1 MRSPRFCSLLRPLLL
16 VTALFLLLL
25 PAVGTAQRPAAETG
39 GRWSLRPGVGYT
51 VGALVPTPLPAELRS
66 IAHYSPV
73 GGLRFGADA
82 VCHTGGRVDLSLG
95 AYFTDR
101 GMDSEVRVAG
111 YRTRVVRGAQQ
122 LSGYFFGTNATRAR
136 LRGLFVPLALRYPLG
151 RCTLTGGAYLE
162 WYSLRQFSGTASDGY
177 LRVERPTGDKVLF
190 GPKNDGSASYD
201 FSDALNDSGFG
212 VHLGAEY
219 ALSPRFLLNAQL
231 TWGLTPAFDGSF
243 TAVPTPFHAGRELR
257 DRRRALTAT
266 VPLGLSHSPHTLAHT
281 ALRLPAG
288 HPFRRS
294 RPPTRRDLR
303 FCFAR
308 NSALID

>member
-82 VCHTGGRVDLSLG
+82 VYHTGGRVDLSLG

-136 LRGLFVPLALRYPLG
+136 LRGLCVPLALRYPLG

-190 GPKNDGSASYD
+190 GPKNDGSATYD

-219 ALSPRFLLNAQL
+219 ALSPRF
-231 TWGLTPAFDGSF
+231 
-243 TAVPTPFHAGRELR
+243 HAGRELR

-266 VPLGLSHSPHTLAHT
+266 VPLALSHSPHISART
-281 ALRLPAG
+281 ALRPPVG

>member
-1 MRSPRFCSLLRPLLL
+1 MRSPRFCSFLRPLLL

-25 PAVGTAQRPAAETG
+25 PAVGTAQRPATETG

-82 VCHTGGRVDLSLG
+82 VYRTGGRVDLSLG

-190 GPKNDGSASYD
+190 GPKNDGSATYD

-219 ALSPRFLLNAQL
+219 ALGPRFLLNAQL

-243 TAVPTPFHAGRELR
+243 TAVPTPLH
-257 DRRRALTAT
+257 
-266 VPLGLSHSPHTLAHT
+266 PLGFTLGVNYVIGGG
-281 ALRLPAG
+281 R
-288 HPFRRS
+288 
-294 RPPTRRDLR
+294 
-303 FCFAR
+303 
-308 NSALID
+308 